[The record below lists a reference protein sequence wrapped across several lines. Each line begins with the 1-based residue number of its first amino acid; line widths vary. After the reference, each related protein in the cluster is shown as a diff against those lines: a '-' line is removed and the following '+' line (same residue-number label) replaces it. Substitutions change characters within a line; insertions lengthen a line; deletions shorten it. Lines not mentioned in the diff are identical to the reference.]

1 MNLFKKL
8 IIFLIISKG
17 SKAESIWVSRYFY
30 QKLIFVNKKININ
43 SKIKDRIKEKII

>member
-8 IIFLIISKG
+8 IIFPIISTG
-17 SKAESIWVSRYFY
+17 SKPESIGISRYFY
-30 QKLIFVNKKININ
+30 QKLILVNLKININ